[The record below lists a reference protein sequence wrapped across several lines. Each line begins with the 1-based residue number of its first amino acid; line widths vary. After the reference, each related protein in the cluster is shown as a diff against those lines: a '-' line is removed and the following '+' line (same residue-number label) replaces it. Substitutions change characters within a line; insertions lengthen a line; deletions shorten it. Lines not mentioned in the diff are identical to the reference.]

1 MNLSGIIAIAGKPGL
16 YKVLAQSKNG
26 LIVESLI
33 DGKRTPA
40 YSTHKVSALEDISIY
55 TYSEDVPLSV
65 VFKGVYDKENGGAAI
80 NHLSSGDELRDYLMT
95 ILPEY
100 DQERVY
106 ASDLKKLF
114 SWYNLMHKSGKLVL
128 AEEEVVVVEE
138 SKAEEKAAK
147 PAAKKIT
154 AKKDEKSEDEA
165 PKKAAPKKKPA
176 AKASEAAEAKKKP
189 AAKKAAPKKD

>member
-80 NHLSSGDELRDYLMT
+80 NHLSSGDELRDYLIT

-128 AEEEVVVVEE
+128 AEEEVVVEE

-147 PAAKKIT
+147 PATKKIT

>member
-128 AEEEVVVVEE
+128 AEEEEVVEE

>member
-128 AEEEVVVVEE
+128 AEEEVVVEE